1 MWDMSLANP
10 KQDFKNLQKN
20 TPNRDFHDSRFISFC
35 MKPFDSSFFSFFIMI
50 PFRPQPLP
58 DSRGWI
64 DLYRN
69 LWIVAYANRPIY
81 DSYKNRRQA
90 FRPPPFPYYFFLATM
105 RYLWI
110 VPSTFPV
117 SSIILCIFRS
127 FSKHLSTE
135 KPGNSHSII

>member
-1 MWDMSLANP
+1 MKNKNFVRK
-10 KQDFKNLQKN
+10 KQAIYISPNKKSTRIIKTLMDF
-20 TPNRDFHDSRFISFC
+20 F
-35 MKPFDSSFFSFFIMI
+35 FFIKVKIKMVCFSV
-50 PFRPQPLP
+50 PSP

-64 DLYRN
+64 DLSRN
-69 LWIVAYANRPIY
+69 LWILTYAYRLIY
-81 DSYKNRRQA
+81 DIYKNRRQA
-90 FRPPPFPYYFFLATM
+90 FRPPPFHYYFFLATM